1 MSLKNRLERARRKAL
16 EFQKQKAEKMFE
28 KNITPYKLLIYFNNL
43 VIQNYNSYPVHSKK
57 TKQMVSGLIK
67 FLKNNGFSDKQI
79 YDWIKEIVENW
90 DKYSNKTCTTDKGK
104 EYKINIYPNLDDII
118 YCKKFFLYHD
128 IAHECNL
135 DKEEEVDY
143 NIWRNAK

>member
-16 EFQKQKAEKMFE
+16 EFQKQKTEKMFE

-43 VIQNYNSYPVHSKK
+43 VIQNYNSYSVHSKK

-104 EYKINIYPNLDDII
+104 EYKINIYPSLDDII